1 MQHAIQRRKKRVR
14 LGLYAPILGLLVL
27 AIGWSVFWYVAASV
41 TGREIG
47 AWIKR
52 EADDGRNWTCPERSV
67 GGYPFRIEISC
78 KKPSFAGPAA
88 GIPVTGGLGGIQ
100 LTAQLYNPKL
110 VTGEVEGP
118 FEFTSAEDGSRL
130 SVNWKRL
137 QISIHG
143 GPDALERLSVVADGL
158 DYGGNLATARP
169 FNGHADNLQVQVRRD
184 ATTDGAYDFAVVST
198 GTASADLDD
207 VTGTPVPATLQ
218 FAGTLTQ
225 AAAIGAGTI
234 KQRVEQWRMAG
245 GRITFASASL
255 VKGGLSVQGSGAL
268 RLDETHRPDGRF
280 DLKATGLE
288 PVLQRYGL
296 STQLLDIGSLIGGL
310 LGGRPAQPLAARQMQ
325 LALTFERGRLGLGPI
340 KGLIPL
346 PALY

>member
-1 MQHAIQRRKKRVR
+1 MQHATQRRKKRAG
-14 LGLYAPILGLLVL
+14 LGFYAPLVGLLVL

-47 AWIKR
+47 AWIKH
-52 EADDGRNWTCPERSV
+52 EADDGRIWTCPERSV
-67 GGYPFRIEISC
+67 GGYPLRIEISC
-78 KKPSFAGPAA
+78 ASPSFAGPAA
-88 GIPVTGGLGGIQ
+88 GIPITGKLGGIH
-100 LTAQLYNPKL
+100 LTAQLHDPKL
-110 VTGEVEGP
+110 VTGEVAAP

-130 SVNWKRL
+130 SVNWKHL

-143 GPDALERLSVVADGL
+143 GPDALEHLSLVADGI
-158 DYGGNLATARP
+158 DYSGSLAIARP
-169 FNGHADNLQVQVRRD
+169 FNGRADNLQVQVRRE
-184 ATTDGAYDFAVVST
+184 ATTDRAYDFAVVSA

-207 VTGTPVPATLQ
+207 ATGTTAPATFQ
-218 FAGTLTQ
+218 FDGTLTQ

-245 GRITFASASL
+245 GRVTFASASL
-255 VKGGLSVQGSGAL
+255 VKGGLIIQGSGAL

-288 PVLQRYGL
+288 QVLQRYGL
-296 STQLLDIGSLIGGL
+296 STQVLDIGSLIGGL
-310 LGGRPAQPLAARQMQ
+310 LGGRPAQPRTARETQ
-325 LALTFERGRLGLGPI
+325 LSLTFERGRLGLGPI